1 MEIVFI
7 IIALLLVIT
16 IGILI
21 MYNMSL
27 NKKIK
32 EYSNTNQKINN
43 LNVLQDFI
51 DTIGEDSST
60 DEKIKK
66 INNILIERYEIKYST
81 IVIYDGAEY
90 TIRAS
95 NVAEKHWDNLKNLH
109 KEEVFRESIQT
120 ATPKYI
126 TINQEGETLPYL
138 KMEFARAKSAMFFP
152 IYMDNIYVGY
162 WIIEGNKP
170 HEFDNVDTTILEVI
184 KNNIVSA
191 LKTVAN
197 QSTIENIVREDK
209 FSGLKSAEY
218 LYGIAKKV
226 INKYST
232 STVCLFKITNLSEIN
247 EKVDRKVG
255 NYIITK
261 ISELFKSNLA
271 QEYFFVRYMGPKFA
285 IVFSGTDEEGVVNFM
300 KSMKLQIENIKIDV
314 QNFGKS
320 NVKIVSPKINVA
332 ITTYYKGTALEGVTK
347 KLEEYLDNADSN
359 ENNINCL

>member
-170 HEFDNVDTTILEVI
+170 HEFDNMDTTILEVI

>member
-271 QEYFFVRYMGPKFA
+271 QEYYMGPKFA

>member
-43 LNVLQDFI
+43 LNVLRDFI

>member
-184 KNNIVSA
+184 KNNIVSE

>member
-197 QSTIENIVREDK
+197 QSTIENIVRADK